1 MVPTSVGQ
9 KIVRYNADGGT
20 RTHDLMLRRHALY
33 PLSYVSMG
41 TLYHACQREGYK
53 NTISSLYLHI
63 KESRSSEPW
72 SQVQFLSGTLLKN
85 NKPRHCLGL
94 LFFVNIF
101 LKKT

>member
-41 TLYHACQREGYK
+41 TLYHACQREDYK

-63 KESRSSEPW
+63 KKAGRRNRGRRFDSCR
-72 SQVQFLSGTLLKN
+72 G
-85 NKPRHCLGL
+85 HCL
-94 LFFVNIF
+94 NYSD
-101 LKKT
+101 